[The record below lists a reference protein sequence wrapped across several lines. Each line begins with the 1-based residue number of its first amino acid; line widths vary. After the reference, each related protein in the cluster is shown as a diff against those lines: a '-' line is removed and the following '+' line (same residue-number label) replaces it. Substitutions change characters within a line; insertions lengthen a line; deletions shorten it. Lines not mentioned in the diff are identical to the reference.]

1 MHNNIYPS
9 YPYQIDTL
17 YQIIKKSQTDNQ
29 VLDYLTHSSQYIK
42 IKYKKDKLKEHY
54 QDAYGCYKNVL
65 YNTEGEL
72 ISFFPPKT
80 IATEQFLLSYKN
92 NFYGE
97 ELIDGIPFSLFWD
110 KSMGILGSWQISGYD
125 DIGGKNIIDHTDYS
139 LKELFTK
146 FNSEHVDFLNELNKK
161 YIYHFIFPFC
171 RDLDSNNTMIKI
183 KLYLIDVFIVSK
195 MNKQY
200 FIGRLF
206 DCPNERNMFV
216 SNLSKRTSLSFPQ
229 HFTIQECLEK
239 ISQYETINI
248 SSNEKGIY
256 LKTND
261 GIASKVLN
269 TAFTYL
275 HIFQSIQPK
284 HQFLFLELK
293 STNKLQWASSKNKLL
308 KTIFQTLLEYHELFL
323 RSIYISYI
331 NIFIKKNIHLTEVH
345 EIQQFIL
352 NKIHIFYLNTLRPQK
367 KYCTMR
373 EVKNVFET
381 FSIEEQMFFLTY
393 PLRDV

>member
-1 MHNNIYPS
+1 MHKNIYPS

-17 YQIIKKSQTDNQ
+17 YHIIKKTPSDNQ
-29 VLDYLTHSSQYIK
+29 VLEYITYSSQYVK
-42 IKYKKDKLKEHY
+42 VKYKKDKLKEYY
-54 QDAYGCYKNVL
+54 QDAYGSYKNIL
-65 YNTEGEL
+65 YNTDGEL
-72 ISFFPPKT
+72 MSFFPPKT
-80 IATEQFLLSYKN
+80 IDTDQFLLSYKN
-92 NFYGE
+92 SFYGE

-110 KSMGILGSWQISGYD
+110 KNVGIFGSWQISGYD

-146 FNSEHVDFLNELNKK
+146 FNNQNVDFLNELNKK

-171 RDLDSNNTMIKI
+171 IDANKI

-200 FIGRLF
+200 FISRLF
-206 DCPNERNMFV
+206 DCPNERNVFV
-216 SNLSKRTSLSFPQ
+216 SNLSNKTSLFFPQ
-229 HFTIQECLEK
+229 QFTIAECLEK
-239 ISQYETINI
+239 KSQYETINV
-248 SSNEKGIY
+248 SSKEKGIY
-256 LKTND
+256 LKTNN
-261 GIASKVLN
+261 GIACKVLN

-293 STNKLQWASSKNKLL
+293 ATNKLQWASSKNKLL
-308 KTIFQTLLEYHELFL
+308 KTIFQTLLDYHAIFL
-323 RSIYISYI
+323 RSIYISYK
-331 NIFIKKNIHLTEVH
+331 NIFIKKNTHITEVH

-367 KYCTMR
+367 QYCTIR